1 MAVPGP
7 APNWLERSPQ
17 PAAPVLSTKQGTL
30 ALDRSPRGA
39 EPVPNRDARYTPR
52 PRAGHRRRPPASP
65 WQGRVALAA
74 VATGATVAAAPNLLN
89 AVDTAQYRDVAHTAA
104 GALIESS
111 SGYELV
117 KRAPARGPAPHVAAA
132 LPPGEDETDIADMA
146 TLTKAVKVGEE
157 LAANALRVK
166 QALADGVPE
175 ATIFNGQEFVK
186 PTDGVFT
193 SGFGGRWGTTHYGID
208 LANQIGTPIYAVTDG
223 TVISSGPASGF
234 GLWVRLLHPG
244 GWISV
249 YGHINRSLVHIGEV
263 VKAGQEIAEMG
274 NRGQSTGPHLHF
286 EVWDPS
292 GRKINPLPWLAARG
306 IRVVGAGNGAAD

>member
-1 MAVPGP
+1 M
-7 APNWLERSPQ
+7 
-17 PAAPVLSTKQGTL
+17 
-30 ALDRSPRGA
+30 
-39 EPVPNRDARYTPR
+39 
-52 PRAGHRRRPPASP
+52 
-65 WQGRVALAA
+65 
-74 VATGATVAAAPNLLN
+74 AAAPNLLN
-89 AVDTAQYRDVAHTAA
+89 AVDLNAVDTARYRDVAHTAG

-111 SGYELV
+111 SGYEVV
-117 KRAPARGPAPHVAAA
+117 KQARGRGPARHVAAA
-132 LPPGEDETDIADMA
+132 LPTGEDETDIADVA

-157 LAANALRVK
+157 LAANALRIK
-166 QALADGVPE
+166 RALADGVPE

-249 YGHINRSLVHIGEV
+249 YGHINRSLVHIGQV